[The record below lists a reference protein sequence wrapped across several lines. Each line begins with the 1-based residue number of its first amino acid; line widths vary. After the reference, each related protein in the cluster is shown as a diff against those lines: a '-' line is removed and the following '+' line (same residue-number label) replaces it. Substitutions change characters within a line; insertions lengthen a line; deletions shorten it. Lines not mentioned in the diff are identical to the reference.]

1 MLKPGLYEQVINDQL
16 NRELNS
22 SEKLDKT
29 ETPRIL
35 SHYIGELFFGQ
46 FREYPLYNTAARP
59 QISCRTAR

>member
-1 MLKPGLYEQVINDQL
+1 MLKPGLYEQVINEQL

-46 FREYPLYNTAARP
+46 FRECRWCNTAARHAP
-59 QISCRTAR
+59 LCKTAP